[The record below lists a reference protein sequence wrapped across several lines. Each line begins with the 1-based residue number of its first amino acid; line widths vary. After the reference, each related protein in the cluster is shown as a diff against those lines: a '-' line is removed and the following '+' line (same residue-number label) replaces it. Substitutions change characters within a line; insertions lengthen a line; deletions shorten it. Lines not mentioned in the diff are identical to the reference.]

1 MAAVFANPG
10 LRRVT
15 LAFGGSAIGD
25 WAYATA
31 VTVWAYDV
39 GGASAV
45 GVWAV
50 VRWLLLAL
58 VTPLASMLADRLP
71 RKLVMVSTDLVRAVL
86 IAGAAALVHW
96 HAPVY
101 ATFVVATL
109 ATLAGAPFRPA
120 LYAILPSLSRSPRE
134 LTAVN
139 GLTSTVESLSFF
151 VGPAMAGILLSIT
164 EPPAVFLVDVVS
176 FLWSAALV
184 VGIRSAV
191 AVPQH
196 TGGTS
201 VDPSEGGNAA
211 SGADDTEAAA
221 TQTDESGLLS
231 ETLAG
236 FRTIWSAPDLRLVTS
251 LICAQTVVAGASGV
265 FTIALA
271 AHFSALGPQGV
282 GYLDATLG
290 VGAILGGFIAIA
302 RASRQTLATDFG
314 VGVLMW
320 ALPLVLVVVWP
331 HLALV
336 FAVMLLLGVAN
347 PLVDVN
353 SLTILQ
359 RLSPNAVMGRVM
371 GAVETALIAG
381 MAVGAL
387 MMPFL
392 IRAVGVT
399 TGVAVLGAVIAVATV
414 PSFPRLRRL
423 DEQLRPPAGLSLLGQ
438 LPVFAPLRP
447 DVLDQLARELVR
459 VEVAP
464 GQEVI
469 SEGEPG
475 DRFYVVDSGR
485 VRATYQGRVLS
496 EAGPGEP
503 FGEIALLRDVPRTA
517 TVTALEAT
525 VLWALDRDPFLAA
538 VTGSSEVRLNAEAL
552 AAKRIPTS

>member
-1 MAAVFANPG
+1 M
-10 LRRVT
+10 
-15 LAFGGSAIGD
+15 
-25 WAYATA
+25 
-31 VTVWAYDV
+31 
-39 GGASAV
+39 
-45 GVWAV
+45 
-50 VRWLLLAL
+50 
-58 VTPLASMLADRLP
+58 
-71 RKLVMVSTDLVRAVL
+71 
-86 IAGAAALVHW
+86 AGAL
-96 HAPVY
+96 
-101 ATFVVATL
+101 
-109 ATLAGAPFRPA
+109 
-120 LYAILPSLSRSPRE
+120 
-134 LTAVN
+134 LT
-139 GLTSTVESLSFF
+139 
-151 VGPAMAGILLSIT
+151 IT
-164 EPPAVFLVDVVS
+164 EPPVVFLVDVLS

-184 VGIRSAV
+184 AGIRSAMAAPEQGDV
-191 AVPQH
+191 LSA
-196 TGGTS
+196 GS
-201 VDPSEGGNAA
+201 AEGGDVAA
-211 SGADDTEAAA
+211 DAEDTEGAEAK
-221 TQTDESGLLS
+221 TDDSGLVS

-236 FRTIWSAPDLRLVTS
+236 FRTIWSAPDLRLVTI
-251 LICAQTVVAGASGV
+251 LICAQTVVSGASGV

-271 AHFSALGPQGV
+271 AHFPALGPPGV

-302 RASRQTLATDFG
+302 RAARQTLAIDFG
-314 VGVLMW
+314 VGVVMW
-320 ALPLVLVVVWP
+320 ALPLVLIVVWP

-359 RLSPNAVMGRVM
+359 RLSPDAVLARVM
-371 GAVETALIAG
+371 GAVESALIAG

-387 MMPFL
+387 VMPLL
-392 IRAVGVT
+392 IRAVGVAPA
-399 TGVAVLGAVIAVATV
+399 VAILGAVISVATV
-414 PSFPRLRRL
+414 PAFPRLRRI
-423 DEQLRPPAGLSLLGQ
+423 DEQLRPPAGLSLLGR

-459 VEVAP
+459 VEVLP

-469 SEGEPG
+469 TEGEPG

-485 VRATYQGRVLS
+485 VRATYQGRLLS

-503 FGEIALLRDVPRTA
+503 FGEIALLRDVRRTA